1 MNCIPPLPSLSRA
14 PTCLAALTSLLFV
27 VCSGSYVRA
36 DNLFFWAEEVAGNVI
51 FRHQGSIDLTGFPA
65 PGNTGVNA
73 TIIPVGGIFVF
84 EGGLDTY
91 EPVIPNTTNTP
102 FGAGNTTLADA
113 STGDNVGISSDLLGL
128 PVGYVS
134 QTPISGTMTFLSTS
148 LAALG
153 VIPAPFKIRTTIG
166 SNTIHM
172 FTSPT
177 EYAAQLADL
186 RKKIRKLEKKIKRF
200 KQAGNITKVRKLKKK
215 VRILKRE
222 LAALN

>member
-1 MNCIPPLPSLSRA
+1 MNCIPSLPSLSRA
-14 PTCLAALTSLLFV
+14 PSCLAALTALLFV
-27 VCSGSYVRA
+27 ACPGSYVRA

-65 PGNTGVNA
+65 PNNTGVNA
-73 TIIPVGGIFVF
+73 TIIPDAGIFVF
-84 EGGLDTY
+84 QGGLDTY
-91 EPVIPNTTNTP
+91 NPVIPSTITTP
-102 FGAGNTTLADA
+102 FGGGATTVADA
-113 STGDNVGISSDLLGL
+113 STGDNVGISNDLLGV

-134 QTPISGTMTFLSTS
+134 KTPIGGTMTFLSTS

-153 VIPAPFKIRTTIG
+153 VNPAPFKIRTTVG

-186 RKKIRKLEKKIKRF
+186 RKRIRKLEKKIKRF
-200 KQAGNITKVRKLKKK
+200 KRLGKITKVRKLRKK

-222 LAALN
+222 LAALS